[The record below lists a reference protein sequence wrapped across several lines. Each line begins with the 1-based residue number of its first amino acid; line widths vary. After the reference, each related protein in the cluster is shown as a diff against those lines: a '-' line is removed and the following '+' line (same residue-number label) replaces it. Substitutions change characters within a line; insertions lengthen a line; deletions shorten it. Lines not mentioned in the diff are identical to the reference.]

1 MYIRAKILKIS
12 VPPANV
18 TRDFG
23 MDIDFVWSS
32 LHWQGKVKLNIG
44 EQNMLP
50 ARKFNGLSSLP
61 DFFTDFFDGGVIDRV
76 SAKAPAI
83 NVIEDDKQYKIE
95 VAAPGLTKEDFKV
108 HVNKEGNLVIEME
121 KKKESEEKDE
131 KKEGRYIRKEF
142 AYTKF
147 HQTLILPENAEKDKI
162 EACVENGVLNVQI
175 PKLMNENVEKGKRV
189 IEVK

>member
-1 MYIRAKILKIS
+1 
-12 VPPANV
+12 
-18 TRDFG
+18 
-23 MDIDFVWSS
+23 
-32 LHWQGKVKLNIG
+32 
-44 EQNMLP
+44 MLP

-61 DFFTDFFDGGVIDRV
+61 DFFSDFFDGGVIDRV

-162 EACVENGVLNVQI
+162 EACVENGVLNVLI

>member
-12 VPPANV
+12 VPSANV

-61 DFFTDFFDGGVIDRV
+61 DFFSDFFDGGVIDRV

-162 EACVENGVLNVQI
+162 EACVENGVLNVLI